1 MPGIPPTNSHRLFDI
16 ASAAIPAGAAAYSA
30 SRLAPLLDWPGAIA
44 ILSAGVAVFAVG
56 LLLMRAIGRRS
67 PPNATAY
74 SFSDERAFPAELLL
88 ETMWEEAVAADDE
101 LLLDR
106 PVDDQVDALA
116 ELILDDPLP
125 SPQPGSRVVQL
136 FAARPNAGEL
146 VNRIERHLG
155 RTTSALPPAPADASD
170 ALRRA
175 LDELRRS
182 LRQA

>member
-1 MPGIPPTNSHRLFDI
+1 MPGIPPTNSDRLFDF
-16 ASAAIPAGAAAYSA
+16 AAAAVPAGAAAYSA
-30 SRLAPLLDWPGAIA
+30 SRLAPLLDWPSAIA
-44 ILSAGVAVFAVG
+44 IPSAGLSVFAVG
-56 LLLMRAIGRRS
+56 LLLMGMIARRS
-67 PPNATAY
+67 RPNSTVY
-74 SFSDERAFPAELLL
+74 SFSVEAAFPAELLL
-88 ETMWEEAVAADDE
+88 DTMWREAVASDGELFLDE
-101 LLLDR
+101 PVNDR
-106 PVDDQVDALA
+106 VDVLA

-125 SPQPGSRVVQL
+125 HPQPDSRVVQL

-155 RTTSALPPAPADASD
+155 RSTTGPTPTPADASD

>member
-1 MPGIPPTNSHRLFDI
+1 
-16 ASAAIPAGAAAYSA
+16 
-30 SRLAPLLDWPGAIA
+30 
-44 ILSAGVAVFAVG
+44 
-56 LLLMRAIGRRS
+56 MRAIGRRS
-67 PPNATAY
+67 RSNATAY
-74 SFSDERAFPAELLL
+74 SFSGERAFPAELLL
-88 ETMWEEAVAADDE
+88 ETMWEEAVAADGE
-101 LLLDR
+101 LFLNQA
-106 PVDDQVDALA
+106 VDDRIDVLA

-125 SPQPGSRVVQL
+125 NPQPDSRVVQL
-136 FAARPNAGEL
+136 FATRPNAGEL